1 MLPRTVEERTETLV
15 PPPYGDF
22 SDGKWCMSG
31 LMARKLGMTRIFNE
45 DGRVIPVTVLEAAP
59 NHVVQV
65 KTPERDGYAAVQV
78 GYRPQKENRLNRPRK
93 GHLDKAGVPPV
104 SRLKEVGMPDG
115 EVKPGDTITVAIF
128 TPGEKVDVTGVCKG
142 KGFQGVVKRH
152 GFSGGD
158 ETHGCK
164 SKRVP
169 GSIGQCATPGR
180 VWKNKKMPGQT
191 GNTRVTVKNLEVV
204 QIDGEKNL
212 VVLKGAV
219 PGSRNGY
226 LLIRKHR
233 RTGGNS

>member
-1 MLPRTVEERTETLV
+1 
-15 PPPYGDF
+15 
-22 SDGKWCMSG
+22 MSG
-31 LMARKLGMTRIFNE
+31 LMARKLGMTRVFNE
-45 DGRVIPVTVLEAAP
+45 DGRVVPVTVLEAAP

-65 KTPERDGYAAVQV
+65 KTIEHDGYAAVQV
-78 GYRPQKENRLNRPRK
+78 GFVPQKESRLNKPRK
-93 GHLDKAGVPPV
+93 GHLAKAGVPPV
-104 SRLKEVGMPDG
+104 SRLAEVGKPEGD
-115 EVKPGDTITVAIF
+115 VKPGDTITVSMF
-128 TPGEKVDVTGVCKG
+128 SPGEKVDVTGLCKG

-164 SKRVP
+164 SHRVP

-191 GNTRVTVKNLEVV
+191 GNTKVTVKNLEIVE
-204 QIDGEKNL
+204 IDGEKNL

-233 RTGGNS
+233 KSGGNS